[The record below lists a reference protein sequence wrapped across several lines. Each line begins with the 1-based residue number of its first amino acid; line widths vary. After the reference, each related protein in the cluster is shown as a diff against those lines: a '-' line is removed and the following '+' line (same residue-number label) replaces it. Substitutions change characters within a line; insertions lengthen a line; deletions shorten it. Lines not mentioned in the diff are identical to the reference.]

1 MSVMLTFFLF
11 GTKCVL
17 VNDVFELK
25 IKNQFINNKLLN

>member
-1 MSVMLTFFLF
+1 MSVILTFFLF

-25 IKNQFINNKLLN
+25 IKINSINNKLLN